1 MLKENDPVNVT
12 LLRGNAIAKKGSR
25 DYLTSVN
32 GRLMRKEES
41 FLKMNYY
48 FLRIANPREANQQVV
63 EDMTRRPASRSNWA
77 FLPRA

>member
-1 MLKENDPVNVT
+1 MFKENDPVNVT

-32 GRLMRKEES
+32 GRLMRKVEA
-41 FLKMNYY
+41 FIKMNYY
-48 FLRIANPREANQQVV
+48 FLRIANPREANQQLV
-63 EDMTRRPASRSNWA
+63 EDMTLRPASRSNWV